1 MKGKSLNTR
10 DMDRIDAW
18 FANSFIESGKTEAS
32 ELRTVIEDESRKRT
46 QLPRARGA
54 DELFYSMYEQINDFD
69 PAMNEEL
76 GGDFAANLN
85 ETLQRNVLYRNGE
98 GIYYVYGLFFVCQA
112 HGLRL
117 VPWLPRQKV
126 QRLRTLRACMRV

>member
-1 MKGKSLNTR
+1 MKGAKEGRKGRNRDRMGRVDFGSDNIPEAVQALLYDHEFFKANAMKGKSLNTR

-76 GGDFAANLN
+76 GA
-85 ETLQRNVLYRNGE
+85 TSRR
-98 GIYYVYGLFFVCQA
+98 I
-112 HGLRL
+112 
-117 VPWLPRQKV
+117 
-126 QRLRTLRACMRV
+126 